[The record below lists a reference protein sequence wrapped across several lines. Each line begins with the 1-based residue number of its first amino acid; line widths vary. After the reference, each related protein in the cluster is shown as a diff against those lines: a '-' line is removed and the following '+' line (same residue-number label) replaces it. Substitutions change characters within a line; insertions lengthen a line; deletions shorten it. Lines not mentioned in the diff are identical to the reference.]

1 MTKIQ
6 TLIALL
12 LLVGLSACQLP
23 ERPDV
28 MSHVTLQLDYSA
40 PFPVVRQSYKI
51 EWENLNTRHTTTRN
65 SITTSTH
72 TDELY
77 RGLYDVRVEGTLL
90 LESGETVWIRG
101 SATEQLF
108 LDKEETCRIKMLRM
122 L

>member
-1 MTKIQ
+1 MTKAQI
-6 TLIALL
+6 LIALL
-12 LLVGLSACQLP
+12 LLVGLSACHLP

-28 MSHVTLQLDYSA
+28 MSRGTLRLDYST
-40 PFPVVRQSYKI
+40 PSPVVRQSYKI
-51 EWENLNTRHTTTRN
+51 EWENLNTRHTNTRN
-65 SITTSTH
+65 SITTSTY

-90 LESGETVWIRG
+90 LESGETVWVRG

-108 LDKEETCRIKMLRM
+108 LDKEETCGIKMLRM

>member
-1 MTKIQ
+1 MTKAQ

-12 LLVGLSACQLP
+12 LLVGLSACHLP
-23 ERPDV
+23 GRPAV
-28 MSHVTLQLDYSA
+28 MSRVTLRRDYS
-40 PFPVVRQSYKI
+40 PPPPVARQSYKI
-51 EWENLNTRHTTTRN
+51 EWKNLNTRHTITRN
-65 SITTSTH
+65 SITTSTY

-90 LESGETVWIRG
+90 LESGETVWVRG

-108 LDKEETCRIKMLRM
+108 LDKEETCGIKMLRM

>member
-1 MTKIQ
+1 MTKLQ

-12 LLVGLSACQLP
+12 LLVSLSACHLP

-40 PFPVVRQSYKI
+40 PSPVVRQSYKI
-51 EWENLNTRHTTTRN
+51 EWENLNTRLTTTRN
-65 SITTSTH
+65 SVTTSTYA
-72 TDELY
+72 DELY

-108 LDKEETCRIKMLRM
+108 LDKEETCGIKMLRM

>member
-1 MTKIQ
+1 MTKFL

-12 LLVGLSACQLP
+12 LLVGLSACHQP

-40 PFPVVRQSYKI
+40 PSPVVRQSYKI
-51 EWENLNTRHTTTRN
+51 EWENINTRRTTTRN
-65 SITTSTH
+65 SVTTSTY

-101 SATEQLF
+101 SATERLF
-108 LDKEETCRIKMLRM
+108 LDKEETCRINMLRM

>member
-1 MTKIQ
+1 MTKFL
-6 TLIALL
+6 TLITLL
-12 LLVGLSACQLP
+12 LLVGLSACHQP

-40 PFPVVRQSYKI
+40 PSPVVRQSYKI
-51 EWENLNTRHTTTRN
+51 EWENINTRRTTTRN
-65 SITTSTH
+65 SVTTSTY

-90 LESGETVWIRG
+90 LESGETIWIRG
-101 SATEQLF
+101 SATERLF
-108 LDKEETCRIKMLRM
+108 LDKEETCGIKMLRM

>member
-1 MTKIQ
+1 MTKAQ

-28 MSHVTLQLDYSA
+28 MSCVTLRLDYSA
-40 PFPVVRQSYKI
+40 PSPVVRRSYKI
-51 EWENLNTRHTTTRN
+51 EWENLNTRRTTTRN
-65 SITTSTH
+65 SVTTSTYM
-72 TDELY
+72 DELY

>member
-1 MTKIQ
+1 MTKLQ
-6 TLIALL
+6 TLIVLL
-12 LLVGLSACQLP
+12 LLVGLSACHRP

-28 MSHVTLQLDYSA
+28 MSRVTLRLDYSA
-40 PFPVVRQSYKI
+40 PSPVVRQSYKI

-65 SITTSTH
+65 SVTTSTY

-90 LESGETVWIRG
+90 LESGETVWVRG

-108 LDKEETCRIKMLRM
+108 LDREEVCGIKMLRM
-122 L
+122 P

>member
-1 MTKIQ
+1 MTKAQ

-40 PFPVVRQSYKI
+40 PSPVVRQSYKI
-51 EWENLNTRHTTTRN
+51 EWENLNTRRTTTRN
-65 SITTSTH
+65 SVTTSTY

-77 RGLYDVRVEGTLL
+77 RGLYNVRVEGTLL

>member
-1 MTKIQ
+1 MTKFQ

-12 LLVGLSACQLP
+12 LLVGLSACHLP

-40 PFPVVRQSYKI
+40 PSPVVRQSYKI
-51 EWENLNTRHTTTRN
+51 EWENINTRHTTTRN
-65 SITTSTH
+65 SVTTSTY

-77 RGLYDVRVEGTLL
+77 RGLYDIRVEGTLL
-90 LESGETVWIRG
+90 LESGETIWIRG

-108 LDKEETCRIKMLRM
+108 LDKEETCRINMLRM

>member
-1 MTKIQ
+1 MTKAQ

-12 LLVGLSACQLP
+12 LLVGLSACHLP
-23 ERPDV
+23 EHPDV
-28 MSHVTLQLDYSA
+28 MSHVTLRLDYSA
-40 PFPVVRQSYKI
+40 PSPVVRRSYKI
-51 EWENLNTRHTTTRN
+51 EWENLNTRRTTTRN
-65 SITTSTH
+65 SVTTSTY

>member
-1 MTKIQ
+1 MTRAQ

-40 PFPVVRQSYKI
+40 PSHVVRRSYKI
-51 EWENLNTRHTTTRN
+51 EWENLNTRLTTTRN
-65 SITTSTH
+65 SVTTSTY

>member
-1 MTKIQ
+1 MTKAQ

-12 LLVGLSACQLP
+12 LLVGLSACHLP

-28 MSHVTLQLDYSA
+28 MSHVTLQLDYST
-40 PFPVVRQSYKI
+40 PSPVVRQSYKI
-51 EWENLNTRHTTTRN
+51 EWENLNTRHTITRN
-65 SITTSTH
+65 SITTSTY

-90 LESGETVWIRG
+90 LESGETVWVRG

-108 LDKEETCRIKMLRM
+108 LDKEETCGIKMLRM